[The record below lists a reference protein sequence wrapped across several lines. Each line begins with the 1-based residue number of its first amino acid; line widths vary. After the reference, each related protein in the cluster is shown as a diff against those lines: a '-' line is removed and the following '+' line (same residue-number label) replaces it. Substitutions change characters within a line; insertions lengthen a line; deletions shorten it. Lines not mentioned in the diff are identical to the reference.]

1 MPRRFPLLALLVV
14 TMVIVA
20 ALGSG
25 GYQSAAARQATPMAG
40 APCPATSED
49 ENAALVRRYLD
60 EAYNQQDLTII
71 DDYLVDDFI
80 RHSTGSPHVETDAHN
95 ADDVARV
102 QTWLTAFPDLNIS
115 LEKLVAA
122 DDLVIGWMIWSGTND
137 GPLPFWGGHV
147 TGLPME
153 RESITIWRIECG
165 QIAENWIVQDNL
177 TMLRQLGVI
186 TDDEL
191 ATIGTPTV
199 ATPQP

>member
-25 GYQSAAARQATPMAG
+25 GYQPAAARQASPVAG
-40 APCPATSED
+40 TPCPSTSED
-49 ENAALVRRYLD
+49 ENAALVRRYL
-60 EAYNQQDLTII
+60 EKAYNQQDLTII

-80 RHSTGSPHVETDAHN
+80 RNSTGSPHVETDLHN

-115 LEKLVAA
+115 VEKLVAA

-191 ATIGTPTV
+191 ATTGTPTV